1 MTIPA
6 FPLSWPTGWK
16 RTVSHERGSSRFS
29 KRTPGRGF
37 MTAQDLTIA
46 DGVRRVRTELDRMGL
61 SDDDIVISSNLELRL
76 DGLPRSNQT
85 APEDPGVAVYWRDD
99 NRRTRCMAVDRYD
112 RVADNLAALAATLS
126 ALRSIERHG
135 SAEILDR
142 AYSGFAALPPPAST
156 KAWHAVLGC
165 DVAIAVDEARVLYRR
180 LRSERHPDRGGDAA
194 SFAELQEAWSAF
206 CAARG
211 INE

>member
-1 MTIPA
+1 
-6 FPLSWPTGWK
+6 
-16 RTVSHERGSSRFS
+16 
-29 KRTPGRGF
+29 

-61 SDDDIVISSNLELRL
+61 GDDDIVISSNLELRL

-99 NRRTRCMAVDRYD
+99 NARTRCMAVDRYD

-142 AYSGFAALPPPAST
+142 AYSGFVALPPPASVT
-156 KAWHAVLGC
+156 AWQVVLGC
-165 DVAIAVDEARVLYRR
+165 DVSISHEEARVLYRR
-180 LRSERHPDRGGDAA
+180 LRSERHPDRGGDAT

-211 INE
+211 ISE